1 MNYFFKIYSYFC
13 MIINRN
19 ISIINKE
26 VTLTLY
32 YKIGIDA
39 GSTTLKCIVLN
50 EEDKILYSNYERH
63 YSKVREKLIEELE
76 NIKGIIENKK
86 FKIAI
91 TGSAGYGISK
101 EYNLPFVQEVFA
113 TTLAIK
119 RYYDDVDVAI
129 ELGGEDAKIIF
140 LTGGFEERM
149 NSSCAGGTGAFID
162 QMAHLMGLTVDEMD
176 NLSLKHE
183 NIYEIASRC
192 GVFAKTDIQP
202 LLNQGARKE
211 DISASVFQSVVN
223 QTIGGLAQGRS
234 IEGKIMFLGGP
245 LYFCKGLRERFIKT
259 LKLKDNDVVSPEN
272 AQVFVAIGS
281 AIYSKENNKKYE
293 YEELLNTIKENHNEI
308 STMNVID
315 PLFNSEEEYNEFKE
329 RHKKAKVKVSDINN
343 YAGEAYVGID
353 AGSTTTKVV
362 LIDKEDNILYEY
374 YGSNKGNPIEV
385 VKKELKHIYNICG
398 KKIKIMGSAVTGYGE
413 ELIKKAFSIDFGIVE
428 TVAHY
433 IAASHFNPKVDFILD
448 IGGQDIKCF
457 KIKDGIVANI
467 MLNEACSS
475 GCGSFIESFANQMG
489 YDVETFSKLGLF
501 AKHGADLGSRC
512 TVFMNSS
519 VKQAQKEGATVEDL
533 SAGLSVSVVKNALYK
548 VIRAKSLDE
557 LGKNII
563 VQGGTMYNDAILRA
577 FEKELGMNVIRPSI
591 SGLMGAYGCA
601 LYAKRK
607 NLKESKIISKEDL
620 ESFTHK
626 SKIAKCG
633 LCTNRCNLTIN
644 IFNDGEKYISGNRCE
659 KPTGNKKSESIPNMY
674 QYKYKK
680 LREYESLDEGKRGT
694 IGLPMVLNMYENIP
708 LWATF
713 FKELGFKVVLSDE
726 SNKKMYLK
734 GQHTIPSDTVCYPAK
749 LAHGHIENLIS
760 KNIEHI
766 FYPCMSY
773 NFDEGISDNCFNCP
787 VVAYYPELLKTNVK
801 ELDSNNFM
809 MEYLSLNNKKL
820 LSKQLYE
827 ILNKTFGDIK
837 QKEVKNALEKAY
849 IEYEK
854 YTKHIKEKGKE
865 FIEYAKN
872 NNKKVIVVAGR
883 PYHIDPEINHGIDKV
898 LSSLGIVVLTEDSI
912 EVSHEKPKVNI
923 LNQWTYQ
930 ARLYNAA
937 YYVAKN
943 KDMELIQLVS
953 FGCGTDAITSDEVK
967 DILERNNKIYTQLKI
982 DETNNLGAA
991 KIRIR
996 SLLEAIA
1003 QE

>member
-281 AIYSKENNKKYE
+281 AIYSKEDNKKYE
-293 YEELLNTIKENHNEI
+293 YEELLNIIKENHNEI
-308 STMNVID
+308 STMNIID

-329 RHKKAKVKVSDINN
+329 RHQKAKVKVSDINN
-343 YAGEAYVGID
+343 YDGEAYVGID

-398 KKIKIMGSAVTGYGE
+398 EKIKIMGSAVTGYGE

-849 IEYEK
+849 IEYDK
-854 YTKHIKEKGKE
+854 YTKHIKEKGEE

>member
-1 MNYFFKIYSYFC
+1 M
-13 MIINRN
+13 
-19 ISIINKE
+19 
-26 VTLTLY
+26 Y

-293 YEELLNTIKENHNEI
+293 YEELLNIIKENHNEI
-308 STMNVID
+308 STMNIID

-329 RHKKAKVKVSDINN
+329 RHQKAKVKVSDINN
-343 YAGEAYVGID
+343 YVGESYVGID

-398 KKIKIMGSAVTGYGE
+398 EKIKIMGSAVTGYGE

-854 YTKHIKEKGKE
+854 YTKHIKEKGEE

>member
-293 YEELLNTIKENHNEI
+293 YDELLNIIKENHNEI

-398 KKIKIMGSAVTGYGE
+398 EKIKIMGSAVTGYGE

-849 IEYEK
+849 IEYDK
-854 YTKHIKEKGKE
+854 YTKHIKEKGEE

>member
-281 AIYSKENNKKYE
+281 AIYSKEDNKKYE
-293 YEELLNTIKENHNEI
+293 YDELLNIIKENHNEI
-308 STMNVID
+308 STMNIID

-329 RHKKAKVKVSDINN
+329 RHQKAKVKVSDINN
-343 YAGEAYVGID
+343 YVGDAYVGID

-385 VKKELKHIYNICG
+385 VKKELKHIYNICEE
-398 KKIKIMGSAVTGYGE
+398 KINIMGSAVTGYGE

-591 SGLMGAYGCA
+591 SGIMGAYGCA

-674 QYKYKK
+674 QYKYKR

-801 ELDSNNFM
+801 ELNSNNFM

-854 YTKHIKEKGKE
+854 YTNHIKEKGKG

>member
-1 MNYFFKIYSYFC
+1 M
-13 MIINRN
+13 
-19 ISIINKE
+19 
-26 VTLTLY
+26 Y

-281 AIYSKENNKKYE
+281 AIYSKEDNKKYE
-293 YEELLNTIKENHNEI
+293 YEELLNIIKENHNEI
-308 STMNVID
+308 STMNIID

-329 RHKKAKVKVSDINN
+329 RHQKAKVKVSDINN

-398 KKIKIMGSAVTGYGE
+398 EKIKIMGSAVTGYGE

-849 IEYEK
+849 IEYDK
-854 YTKHIKEKGKE
+854 YTKHIKEKGEE

>member
-1 MNYFFKIYSYFC
+1 
-13 MIINRN
+13 
-19 ISIINKE
+19 
-26 VTLTLY
+26 
-32 YKIGIDA
+32 
-39 GSTTLKCIVLN
+39 
-50 EEDKILYSNYERH
+50 
-63 YSKVREKLIEELE
+63 
-76 NIKGIIENKK
+76 
-86 FKIAI
+86 
-91 TGSAGYGISK
+91 
-101 EYNLPFVQEVFA
+101 
-113 TTLAIK
+113 
-119 RYYDDVDVAI
+119 
-129 ELGGEDAKIIF
+129 
-140 LTGGFEERM
+140 
-149 NSSCAGGTGAFID
+149 
-162 QMAHLMGLTVDEMD
+162 
-176 NLSLKHE
+176 
-183 NIYEIASRC
+183 
-192 GVFAKTDIQP
+192 
-202 LLNQGARKE
+202 
-211 DISASVFQSVVN
+211 
-223 QTIGGLAQGRS
+223 
-234 IEGKIMFLGGP
+234 
-245 LYFCKGLRERFIKT
+245 
-259 LKLKDNDVVSPEN
+259 
-272 AQVFVAIGS
+272 
-281 AIYSKENNKKYE
+281 
-293 YEELLNTIKENHNEI
+293 
-308 STMNVID
+308 
-315 PLFNSEEEYNEFKE
+315 
-329 RHKKAKVKVSDINN
+329 
-343 YAGEAYVGID
+343 
-353 AGSTTTKVV
+353 
-362 LIDKEDNILYEY
+362 
-374 YGSNKGNPIEV
+374 
-385 VKKELKHIYNICG
+385 
-398 KKIKIMGSAVTGYGE
+398 MGSAVTGYGE

-607 NLKESKIISKEDL
+607 NLKESKIISKDDL
-620 ESFTHK
+620 ENFTHK
-626 SKIAKCG
+626 SKICG

-726 SNKKMYLK
+726 SNKKMYLR

-854 YTKHIKEKGKE
+854 YTKHIKEKGEE

>member
-1 MNYFFKIYSYFC
+1 

-281 AIYSKENNKKYE
+281 AIYSKEDNKKYE
-293 YEELLNTIKENHNEI
+293 YEELLNIIKENHNEI
-308 STMNVID
+308 STMNIID

-329 RHKKAKVKVSDINN
+329 RHQKAEVKVSDISN
-343 YAGEAYVGID
+343 YAGEAYIGID

-362 LIDKEDNILYEY
+362 LMDKEDNILYEY

-398 KKIKIMGSAVTGYGE
+398 EKIKIMGSAVTGYGE
-413 ELIKKAFSIDFGIVE
+413 ELIKKAFSVDFGIVE

-577 FEKELGMNVIRPSI
+577 FEKELGINVIRPSI

-659 KPTGNKKSESIPNMY
+659 KPTGNKKSKSIPNMY

-801 ELDSNNFM
+801 ELNSNNFM

-854 YTKHIKEKGKE
+854 YTKHIKEKGDE

>member
-1 MNYFFKIYSYFC
+1 M
-13 MIINRN
+13 
-19 ISIINKE
+19 
-26 VTLTLY
+26 Y

-329 RHKKAKVKVSDINN
+329 RHKKAKVKVSDVNN
-343 YAGEAYVGID
+343 YTGDAYVGID

-398 KKIKIMGSAVTGYGE
+398 EKIRIMGSAVTGYGE

-726 SNKKMYLK
+726 SNKKMYLR

-854 YTKHIKEKGKE
+854 YTKHIKEKGEE

>member
-293 YEELLNTIKENHNEI
+293 YDELLNIIKENHNEI

-343 YAGEAYVGID
+343 YTGDAYIGID

-398 KKIKIMGSAVTGYGE
+398 EKIKIMGSAVTGYGE

-849 IEYEK
+849 IEYDK
-854 YTKHIKEKGKE
+854 YTKHIKEKGEE

>member
-1 MNYFFKIYSYFC
+1 M
-13 MIINRN
+13 
-19 ISIINKE
+19 
-26 VTLTLY
+26 Y

-293 YEELLNTIKENHNEI
+293 YEELLNIIKENHNEI
-308 STMNVID
+308 STMNIID

-398 KKIKIMGSAVTGYGE
+398 EKIKIMGSAVTGYGE

-501 AKHGADLGSRC
+501 AKHSADLGSRC

-820 LSKQLYE
+820 LSRQLYE

-854 YTKHIKEKGKE
+854 YIKHIKEKGEE

>member
-1 MNYFFKIYSYFC
+1 M
-13 MIINRN
+13 
-19 ISIINKE
+19 
-26 VTLTLY
+26 Y

-293 YEELLNTIKENHNEI
+293 YYELLNIIKENHNEI
-308 STMNVID
+308 STMNIID

-329 RHKKAKVKVSDINN
+329 RHQKAKVKVSDINN
-343 YAGEAYVGID
+343 YTGDAYIGID

-398 KKIKIMGSAVTGYGE
+398 EKIRIMGSAVTGYGE

-557 LGKNII
+557 LGRNII

-849 IEYEK
+849 IEYDK
-854 YTKHIKEKGKE
+854 YTKHIKEKGEE

>member
-13 MIINRN
+13 MIINKN

-293 YEELLNTIKENHNEI
+293 YEELLNIIKENHNEI
-308 STMNVID
+308 STMNIID

-329 RHKKAKVKVSDINN
+329 RHQKAKVKVSDINN
-343 YAGEAYVGID
+343 YTGDAYIGID

-607 NLKESKIISKEDL
+607 KIKESKIISKEDL

-820 LSKQLYE
+820 LSKQLYG
-827 ILNKTFGDIK
+827 ILSKTFGDIK

-849 IEYEK
+849 IEYDK
-854 YTKHIKEKGKE
+854 YTKHIKEKGEE

>member
-1 MNYFFKIYSYFC
+1 

-281 AIYSKENNKKYE
+281 AIYSKEDNKKYE
-293 YEELLNTIKENHNEI
+293 YEELLNIIKENHNEI
-308 STMNVID
+308 STMNIID

-329 RHKKAKVKVSDINN
+329 RHQKAEVKVSDISN
-343 YAGEAYVGID
+343 YAGEAYIGID

-362 LIDKEDNILYEY
+362 LMDKEDNILYEY

-398 KKIKIMGSAVTGYGE
+398 EKIKIMGSAVTGYGE
-413 ELIKKAFSIDFGIVE
+413 ELIKKAFSVDFGIVE

-577 FEKELGMNVIRPSI
+577 FEKELGINVIRPSI

-607 NLKESKIISKEDL
+607 NLKESKIIAKEDL

-659 KPTGNKKSESIPNMY
+659 KPTGNKKSKSIPNMY

-801 ELDSNNFM
+801 GLNSNNFM

-827 ILNKTFGDIK
+827 ILNKTFGDVK

-854 YTKHIKEKGKE
+854 YTKNIKEKGDE

>member
-1 MNYFFKIYSYFC
+1 

-281 AIYSKENNKKYE
+281 AIYSKEDNKKYE
-293 YEELLNTIKENHNEI
+293 YEELLNIIKENHNEI
-308 STMNVID
+308 STMNIID

-329 RHKKAKVKVSDINN
+329 RHQKAEVKVSDISN
-343 YAGEAYVGID
+343 YAGEAYIGID

-362 LIDKEDNILYEY
+362 LMDKDDNILYEY

-398 KKIKIMGSAVTGYGE
+398 EKIKIMGSAVTGYGE
-413 ELIKKAFSIDFGIVE
+413 ELIKKAFSVDFGIVE

-607 NLKESKIISKEDL
+607 NLKESKIIAKEDL

-659 KPTGNKKSESIPNMY
+659 KPTGNKKSKSIPNMY

-801 ELDSNNFM
+801 ELNNNNFM

-827 ILNKTFGDIK
+827 ILNKIFGDIK

-854 YTKHIKEKGKE
+854 YTKHIKEKGDE

>member
-1 MNYFFKIYSYFC
+1 M
-13 MIINRN
+13 
-19 ISIINKE
+19 
-26 VTLTLY
+26 Y

-281 AIYSKENNKKYE
+281 AIYSKEDNKKYE
-293 YEELLNTIKENHNEI
+293 YEELLNIIKENHNEI
-308 STMNVID
+308 STMNIID

-329 RHKKAKVKVSDINN
+329 RHQKAEVKVSDISN
-343 YAGEAYVGID
+343 YAGEAYIGID

-362 LIDKEDNILYEY
+362 LMDKEDNILYEY

-398 KKIKIMGSAVTGYGE
+398 EKIKIMGSAVTGYGE
-413 ELIKKAFSIDFGIVE
+413 ELIKKAFSVDFGIVE

-577 FEKELGMNVIRPSI
+577 FEKELGINVIRPSI

-659 KPTGNKKSESIPNMY
+659 KPTGNKKSKSIPNMY

-801 ELDSNNFM
+801 GLNSNNFM

-827 ILNKTFGDIK
+827 ILNKTFGDVK

-854 YTKHIKEKGKE
+854 YTKHIKEKGDE

-912 EVSHEKPKVNI
+912 EVSHEKQKVNI

>member
-293 YEELLNTIKENHNEI
+293 YDELLNIIKENHNEI
-308 STMNVID
+308 STMNIID

-343 YAGEAYVGID
+343 YTGEAYVGID

-398 KKIKIMGSAVTGYGE
+398 EKIKIMGSAVTGYGE

-607 NLKESKIISKEDL
+607 NLKKSKIISKEDL

-849 IEYEK
+849 IEYDK
-854 YTKHIKEKGKE
+854 YTKHIKEKGEE

>member
-1 MNYFFKIYSYFC
+1 M
-13 MIINRN
+13 
-19 ISIINKE
+19 
-26 VTLTLY
+26 Y

-76 NIKGIIENKK
+76 NIKRIIENKK
-86 FKIAI
+86 FNIAI

-293 YEELLNTIKENHNEI
+293 YDELLNIIKENHNEI

-329 RHKKAKVKVSDINN
+329 RHQKAKVKVSDINN

-398 KKIKIMGSAVTGYGE
+398 EKIKIMGSAVTGYGE

-854 YTKHIKEKGKE
+854 YTKHIKEKGEE

>member
-281 AIYSKENNKKYE
+281 AIYSKEDNKKYE
-293 YEELLNTIKENHNEI
+293 YYELLNIIKENHNEI
-308 STMNVID
+308 STMNIID

-329 RHKKAKVKVSDINN
+329 RHQKAKVKVSDINN
-343 YAGEAYVGID
+343 YVGDAYVGID

-398 KKIKIMGSAVTGYGE
+398 EKINIMGSAVTGYGE

-674 QYKYKK
+674 QYKYKR

>member
-1 MNYFFKIYSYFC
+1 M
-13 MIINRN
+13 
-19 ISIINKE
+19 
-26 VTLTLY
+26 Y

-281 AIYSKENNKKYE
+281 AIYSKEDNKKYE
-293 YEELLNTIKENHNEI
+293 YEELLNIIKENHNEI
-308 STMNVID
+308 STMNIID

-329 RHKKAKVKVSDINN
+329 RHQKAEVKVSDISN
-343 YAGEAYVGID
+343 YAWEAYIGID

-362 LIDKEDNILYEY
+362 LMDKEDNILYEY

-398 KKIKIMGSAVTGYGE
+398 EKIKIMGSAVTGYGE
-413 ELIKKAFSIDFGIVE
+413 ELIKKAFSVDFGIVE

-577 FEKELGMNVIRPSI
+577 FEKELGINVIRPSI

-659 KPTGNKKSESIPNMY
+659 KPTGNKKSKSIPNMY

-801 ELDSNNFM
+801 ELNSNNFM

-854 YTKHIKEKGKE
+854 YTKHIKEKGDE

>member
-13 MIINRN
+13 MIINKN

-293 YEELLNTIKENHNEI
+293 YYELLNIIKENHNEI
-308 STMNVID
+308 STMNIID

-329 RHKKAKVKVSDINN
+329 RHQKAKVKVSDINN
-343 YAGEAYVGID
+343 YTGDAYIGID

-398 KKIKIMGSAVTGYGE
+398 EKIRIMGSAVTGYGE

-557 LGKNII
+557 LGRNII

-849 IEYEK
+849 IEYDK
-854 YTKHIKEKGKE
+854 YTKHIKEKGEE

>member
-281 AIYSKENNKKYE
+281 AIYSKEDNKKYE
-293 YEELLNTIKENHNEI
+293 YEELLNIIKENHNEI
-308 STMNVID
+308 STMNIID
-315 PLFNSEEEYNEFKE
+315 PLFNSEEEYTEFKE
-329 RHKKAKVKVSDINN
+329 RHSKAKVKVSDINN
-343 YAGEAYVGID
+343 YTGDAYIGID

-398 KKIKIMGSAVTGYGE
+398 EKIKIMGSAVTGYGE

-827 ILNKTFGDIK
+827 ILSKTFGDIK

-854 YTKHIKEKGKE
+854 YTKHIKEKGEE

-912 EVSHEKPKVNI
+912 EVNHEKPKVNI

>member
-281 AIYSKENNKKYE
+281 AIYSKEDNKKYE
-293 YEELLNTIKENHNEI
+293 YEELLNIIKENHNEI
-308 STMNVID
+308 STMNIID

-329 RHKKAKVKVSDINN
+329 RHQKAEVKVSDISN
-343 YAGEAYVGID
+343 YAGEAYIGID

-362 LIDKEDNILYEY
+362 LMDKEDNILYEY

-398 KKIKIMGSAVTGYGE
+398 EKIKIMGSAVTGYGE
-413 ELIKKAFSIDFGIVE
+413 ELIKKAFSVDFGIVE

-577 FEKELGMNVIRPSI
+577 FEKELGINVIRPSI

-607 NLKESKIISKEDL
+607 NLKESKIIAKEDL

-659 KPTGNKKSESIPNMY
+659 KPTGNKKSKSIPNMY

-801 ELDSNNFM
+801 GLNSNNFM

-854 YTKHIKEKGKE
+854 YTKHIKEKGEE

>member
-13 MIINRN
+13 MIINKN

-293 YEELLNTIKENHNEI
+293 YDELLNIIKENHNEI
-308 STMNVID
+308 STMNIID

-329 RHKKAKVKVSDINN
+329 RHQKAKVKVSDINN
-343 YAGEAYVGID
+343 YTGDAYIGID

-548 VIRAKSLDE
+548 VIRSKSLDE

-607 NLKESKIISKEDL
+607 KLKESKIISKEDL

-713 FKELGFKVVLSDE
+713 FKELGFKVVLSYV

-820 LSKQLYE
+820 LSKQLYG
-827 ILNKTFGDIK
+827 ILSKTFGDIK

-849 IEYEK
+849 IEYDK
-854 YTKHIKEKGKE
+854 YTKHIKEKGEE

-912 EVSHEKPKVNI
+912 EVSNEKPKVNI

>member
-293 YEELLNTIKENHNEI
+293 YEELLNIIKENHNEI
-308 STMNVID
+308 STMNIID

-329 RHKKAKVKVSDINN
+329 RHQKAKVKVSDINN
-343 YAGEAYVGID
+343 YAGDAYIGID

-398 KKIKIMGSAVTGYGE
+398 EKIKIMGSAVTGYGE

-726 SNKKMYLK
+726 SNKKMYLR

-854 YTKHIKEKGKE
+854 YTKHIKEKGEE

>member
-13 MIINRN
+13 MIINKN

-293 YEELLNTIKENHNEI
+293 YDELLNIIKENHNEI
-308 STMNVID
+308 STMNIID

-329 RHKKAKVKVSDINN
+329 RHQKAKVKVSDINN
-343 YAGEAYVGID
+343 YTGDAYIGID

-607 NLKESKIISKEDL
+607 KIKESKIISKEDL

-820 LSKQLYE
+820 LSKQLYG
-827 ILNKTFGDIK
+827 ILSKTFGDIK

-849 IEYEK
+849 IEYDK
-854 YTKHIKEKGKE
+854 YTKHIKEKGEE
-865 FIEYAKN
+865 FIGYAKN

>member
-1 MNYFFKIYSYFC
+1 M
-13 MIINRN
+13 
-19 ISIINKE
+19 
-26 VTLTLY
+26 Y

-245 LYFCKGLRERFIKT
+245 LYFCKGLRDRFIKT

-293 YEELLNTIKENHNEI
+293 YEELLNIIKENHNEI

-398 KKIKIMGSAVTGYGE
+398 EKIKIMGSAVTGYGE

-607 NLKESKIISKEDL
+607 NLKESKIISKEGL

-820 LSKQLYE
+820 LGKQLYE

-849 IEYEK
+849 IEYDK
-854 YTKHIKEKGKE
+854 YTKHIKEKGEE

>member
-1 MNYFFKIYSYFC
+1 

-281 AIYSKENNKKYE
+281 AIYSKEDNKKYE
-293 YEELLNTIKENHNEI
+293 YEELLNIIKENHNEI
-308 STMNVID
+308 STMNIID

-329 RHKKAKVKVSDINN
+329 RHQKAEVKVSDISN
-343 YAGEAYVGID
+343 YAGEAYIGID

-362 LIDKEDNILYEY
+362 LMDKEDNILYEY

-398 KKIKIMGSAVTGYGE
+398 EKIKIMGSAVTGYGE
-413 ELIKKAFSIDFGIVE
+413 ELIKKAFSVDFGIVE

-577 FEKELGMNVIRPSI
+577 FEKELGINVIRPSI

-607 NLKESKIISKEDL
+607 NLKESKIIAKEDL

-659 KPTGNKKSESIPNMY
+659 KPTGNKKSKSIPNMY

-801 ELDSNNFM
+801 GLNSNNFM

-827 ILNKTFGDIK
+827 ILNKTFGDVK

-854 YTKHIKEKGKE
+854 YTKHIKEKGEE

>member
-281 AIYSKENNKKYE
+281 AIYSKEDNKKYE
-293 YEELLNTIKENHNEI
+293 YEELLNIIKENHNEI
-308 STMNVID
+308 STMNIID

-329 RHKKAKVKVSDINN
+329 RHQKAEVKVSDISN
-343 YAGEAYVGID
+343 YAGEAYIGID

-362 LIDKEDNILYEY
+362 LMDKEDNILYEY

-398 KKIKIMGSAVTGYGE
+398 EKIKIMGSAVTGYGE
-413 ELIKKAFSIDFGIVE
+413 ELIKKAFSVDFGIVE

-577 FEKELGMNVIRPSI
+577 FEKELGINVIRPSI

-659 KPTGNKKSESIPNMY
+659 KPTGNKKSKSIPNMY

-801 ELDSNNFM
+801 ELNSNNFM

-854 YTKHIKEKGKE
+854 YTKHIKEKGEE

>member
-13 MIINRN
+13 MIINKN

-293 YEELLNTIKENHNEI
+293 YYELLNIIKENHNEI
-308 STMNVID
+308 STMNIID

-329 RHKKAKVKVSDINN
+329 RHQKAKVKVSDINN
-343 YAGEAYVGID
+343 YTGDAYIGID

-607 NLKESKIISKEDL
+607 KLKESKIISKEDL

-713 FKELGFKVVLSDE
+713 FKELGFKVILSDE

-820 LSKQLYE
+820 LSRQLYE

-854 YTKHIKEKGKE
+854 YTKHIKEKGEE

>member
-293 YEELLNTIKENHNEI
+293 YDELLNIIKENHNEI

-343 YAGEAYVGID
+343 YTGDAYIGID

-398 KKIKIMGSAVTGYGE
+398 EKIKIMGSAVTGYGE

-726 SNKKMYLK
+726 SNKKMYLR

-854 YTKHIKEKGKE
+854 YTKHIKEKGEE

>member
-1 MNYFFKIYSYFC
+1 

-281 AIYSKENNKKYE
+281 AIYSKEDNKKYE
-293 YEELLNTIKENHNEI
+293 YEELLNIIKENHNEI
-308 STMNVID
+308 STMNIID

-329 RHKKAKVKVSDINN
+329 RHQKAEVKVSDISN
-343 YAGEAYVGID
+343 YAGEAYIGID

-362 LIDKEDNILYEY
+362 LMDKDDNILYEY

-398 KKIKIMGSAVTGYGE
+398 EKIKIMGSAVTGYGE
-413 ELIKKAFSIDFGIVE
+413 ELIKKAFSVDFGIVE

-577 FEKELGMNVIRPSI
+577 FEKELGINVIRPSI

-659 KPTGNKKSESIPNMY
+659 KPTGNKKSKSIPNMY

-801 ELDSNNFM
+801 GLNSNNFM

-854 YTKHIKEKGKE
+854 YTKHIKEKGDE

>member
-329 RHKKAKVKVSDINN
+329 RHQKAEVKVSDISN
-343 YAGEAYVGID
+343 YAGEAYIGID

-362 LIDKEDNILYEY
+362 LMDKEDNILYEY

-398 KKIKIMGSAVTGYGE
+398 EKIKIMGSAVTGYGE
-413 ELIKKAFSIDFGIVE
+413 ELIKKAFSVDFGIVE

-577 FEKELGMNVIRPSI
+577 FEKELGINVIRPSI

-607 NLKESKIISKEDL
+607 KLNESKIISKEDL

-659 KPTGNKKSESIPNMY
+659 KPTGNKKSKSIPNMY

-726 SNKKMYLK
+726 SNKKMYLR

-854 YTKHIKEKGKE
+854 YTKHIKEKGEE

>member
-1 MNYFFKIYSYFC
+1 M
-13 MIINRN
+13 
-19 ISIINKE
+19 
-26 VTLTLY
+26 Y

-293 YEELLNTIKENHNEI
+293 YEELLNIIKENHNEI
-308 STMNVID
+308 STMNIID

-398 KKIKIMGSAVTGYGE
+398 EKIKIMGSAVTGYGE

-726 SNKKMYLK
+726 SNKKMYLR

-849 IEYEK
+849 IEYDK
-854 YTKHIKEKGKE
+854 YTKHIKEKGEE

>member
-1 MNYFFKIYSYFC
+1 M
-13 MIINRN
+13 
-19 ISIINKE
+19 
-26 VTLTLY
+26 Y

-281 AIYSKENNKKYE
+281 AIYSKEDNKKYE
-293 YEELLNTIKENHNEI
+293 YEELLNIIKENHNEI
-308 STMNVID
+308 STMNIID

-329 RHKKAKVKVSDINN
+329 RHQKAEVKVSDISN
-343 YAGEAYVGID
+343 YAGEAYIGID

-362 LIDKEDNILYEY
+362 LMDKDDNILYEY

-398 KKIKIMGSAVTGYGE
+398 EKIKIMGSAVTGYGE
-413 ELIKKAFSIDFGIVE
+413 ELIKKAFSVDFGIVE

-577 FEKELGMNVIRPSI
+577 FEKELGINVIRPSI

-659 KPTGNKKSESIPNMY
+659 KPTGNKKSKSIPNMY

-760 KNIEHI
+760 KNIEYI

-801 ELDSNNFM
+801 ELNSNNFM

-854 YTKHIKEKGKE
+854 YTKHIKEKGDE